1 MATWVVVLVVLG
13 VLALVVWGL
22 VTMVE
27 VLQEYE
33 RGVVFRLGRVRGKPL
48 GPGLIILLP
57 FNIDRMRK
65 VTMQTVAMNVPPQD
79 VITKDNVTMRVDAVI
94 YARVVQ
100 PVPAVVRVQNYL
112 FAVSQAAQTN
122 LRAMLGKYE
131 LDTLLGE
138 REAINRELHG
148 IIAQRTHEWGVE
160 VLGVEIKDVD
170 LPDDLRRAMAREAE
184 ADREA
189 RALLIS
195 ADAERKASRVL
206 SEAAAVMAQNPQAM
220 QLRFLQT
227 VADVAVEQNSTLVM
241 PIPIELLNVFGRPG
255 GDPGNGRPVAPPPAP
270 PPVAS
275 PPAPSPPSSQAPPA
289 PGPGPEEPRPPDRG
303 NGRPG

>member
-1 MATWVVVLVVLG
+1 MESWVVVLLVLG
-13 VLALVVWGL
+13 VIALIVWGII
-22 VTMVE
+22 TMVE

-33 RGVVFRLGRVRGKPL
+33 RGVVFRLGRVKGKPK

-65 VTMQTVAMNVPPQD
+65 VTIQTVAMNVPPQD
-79 VITKDNVTMRVDAVI
+79 VITKDNVTMRVDAVV

-122 LRAMLGKYE
+122 LRAMLGKYD
-131 LDTLLGE
+131 LDTLLSE

-160 VLGVEIKDVD
+160 VIGVEVKDVD

-206 SEAAAVMAQNPQAM
+206 SDAAAVIAQNPGAM

-227 VADVAVEQNSTLVM
+227 VAAVATEQNSTLVM
-241 PIPIELLNVFGRPG
+241 PIPIELLSLMGRVG
-255 GDPGNGRPVAPPPAP
+255 GDPGNGSPAAPPAVSPPPAP
-270 PPVAS
+270 Q
-275 PPAPSPPSSQAPPA
+275 SS
-289 PGPGPEEPRPPDRG
+289 PGPEQGRQPEPGD
-303 NGRPG
+303 GRPG

>member
-1 MATWVVVLVVLG
+1 METWVVVLI
-13 VLALVVWGL
+13 VLAVIALIVWGII
-22 VTMVE
+22 TMVE

-33 RGVVFRLGRVRGKPL
+33 RGVVFRLGRVKGKPK

-65 VTMQTVAMNVPPQD
+65 VTIQTVAMNVPPQD
-79 VITKDNVTMRVDAVI
+79 VITRDNVTMRVDAVV
-94 YARVVQ
+94 YARVVE

-122 LRAMLGKYE
+122 LRAMLGKYD
-131 LDTLLGE
+131 LDTLLSE

-148 IIAQRTHEWGVE
+148 IIAQRTHDWGVE
-160 VLGVEIKDVD
+160 VIGVEVKDVD

-189 RALLIS
+189 RALMIS
-195 ADAERKASRVL
+195 ADAERKASRL
-206 SEAAAVMAQNPQAM
+206 LADAAAILSQNPQAM
-220 QLRFLQT
+220 QIRFLQT
-227 VADVAVEQNSTLVM
+227 VAAVATEQNSTLVM
-241 PIPIELLNVFGRPG
+241 PIPIELLNLFGRPG
-255 GDPGNGRPVAPPPAP
+255 GDAGNGLPATPAP
-270 PPVAS
+270 AVS
-275 PPAPSPPSSQAPPA
+275 PPASSQSAQE
-289 PGPGPEEPRPPDRG
+289 PEEGRPPERG

>member
-1 MATWVVVLVVLG
+1 MSTWVVILVV
-13 VLALVVWGL
+13 VAVIALIVWGII
-22 VTMVE
+22 TMVE

-33 RGVVFRLGRVRGKPL
+33 RGVVFRLGRVKGRPK

-65 VTMQTVAMNVPPQD
+65 VTIQTVAMNVPPQD
-79 VITKDNVTMRVDAVI
+79 VITKDNVTMRVDAVV
-94 YARVVQ
+94 YARVVE

-131 LDTLLGE
+131 LDTLLSE

-148 IIAQRTHEWGVE
+148 IIAQRTHDWGVD
-160 VLGVEIKDVD
+160 VIGVEIKDVD
-170 LPDDLRRAMAREAE
+170 LPDELRRAMAREAE

-189 RALLIS
+189 RALMIS
-195 ADAERKASRVL
+195 ADAERRASRL
-206 SEAAAVMAQNPQAM
+206 LADAAVILSQNPQAM
-220 QLRFLQT
+220 QIRFLQT
-227 VADVAVEQNSTLVM
+227 VAAVATEQNSTLVM
-241 PIPIELLNVFGRPG
+241 PIPIELLNLFGGRG
-255 GDPGNGRPVAPPPAP
+255 GADPGNGLPAAPPPAVRP
-270 PPVAS
+270 PPPAS
-275 PPAPSPPSSQAPPA
+275 QGP
-289 PGPGPEEPRPPDRG
+289 PGPEEGRQPEQG

>member
-1 MATWVVVLVVLG
+1 MTTWVVVLIVVA
-13 VLALVVWGL
+13 VLALIVWGL
-22 VTMVE
+22 ITMVE

-33 RGVVFRLGRVRGKPL
+33 RGVVFRLGRVKGKPK

-65 VTMQTVAMNVPPQD
+65 VTLQTVAMNVPPQD
-79 VITKDNVTMRVDAVI
+79 VITKDNVTMRVDAVV
-94 YARVVQ
+94 YSRVEK
-100 PVPAVVRVQNYL
+100 PVLAVVKVQNYL

-122 LRAMLGKYE
+122 LRAILGKYE
-131 LDTLLGE
+131 LDTLLSE
-138 REAINRELHG
+138 RERINRELHG

-160 VLGVEIKDVD
+160 VIGVEVKDVD

-184 ADREA
+184 AEREA

-195 ADAERKASRVL
+195 ADAERRVSRVL
-206 SEAAAVMAQNPQAM
+206 SEAAGVMGEHPQAM

-227 VADVAVEQNSTLVM
+227 VAAVATEQNSTLIM
-241 PIPIELLNVFGRPG
+241 PIPIELLSLFPRTGG
-255 GDPGNGRPVAPPPAP
+255 GDPGNGRPAVPPPP
-270 PPVAS
+270 PPRTA
-275 PPAPSPPSSQAPPA
+275 
-289 PGPGPEEPRPPDRG
+289 PGPEEGRQPEPG

>member
-1 MATWVVVLVVLG
+1 MATWVVVLIVLG
-13 VLALVVWGL
+13 VLGLIVWGL

-33 RGVVFRLGRVRGKPL
+33 RGVVFRLGRVRDKPK

-65 VTMQTVAMNVPPQD
+65 VTIQTVAMNVPPQD
-79 VITKDNVTMRVDAVI
+79 VITKDNVTMRVDAVV
-94 YARVVQ
+94 YSRVVK

-160 VLGVEIKDVD
+160 VIGVEIKDVD

-184 ADREA
+184 AEREA

-195 ADAERKASRVL
+195 ADAERRASRVL
-206 SEAAAVMAQNPQAM
+206 SEAAGIMSQHPQAM

-241 PIPIELLNVFGRPG
+241 PIPIELLNLFGRPM
-255 GDPGNGRPVAPPPAP
+255 GDPGNGRPVPPPPVAPPPASS
-270 PPVAS
+270 S
-275 PPAPSPPSSQAPPA
+275 PQSP
-289 PGPGPEEPRPPDRG
+289 PGPEEGPPPERG

>member
-1 MATWVVVLVVLG
+1 MTTWVVVLIVVA
-13 VLALVVWGL
+13 VLALIVWGL
-22 VTMVE
+22 ITMVE

-33 RGVVFRLGRVRGKPL
+33 RGVVFRLGRVKGKPK

-65 VTMQTVAMNVPPQD
+65 VTLQTVAMNVPPQD
-79 VITKDNVTMRVDAVI
+79 VITKDNVTMRVDAVV
-94 YARVVQ
+94 YSRVEK
-100 PVPAVVRVQNYL
+100 PVPAVVNVQNYL

-122 LRAMLGKYE
+122 LRAILGKYE
-131 LDTLLGE
+131 LDTLLSE
-138 REAINRELHG
+138 RERINRELHG

-160 VLGVEIKDVD
+160 VIGVEVKDVD

-184 ADREA
+184 AEREA

-195 ADAERKASRVL
+195 ADAERRVSRVL
-206 SEAAAVMAQNPQAM
+206 SEAAGVMGEHPQAM

-227 VADVAVEQNSTLVM
+227 VAAVATEQNSTLVM
-241 PIPIELLNVFGRPG
+241 PIPIELLSLFPRTGG
-255 GDPGNGRPVAPPPAP
+255 GDPGNGRPAVPPPP
-270 PPVAS
+270 PPRTT
-275 PPAPSPPSSQAPPA
+275 
-289 PGPGPEEPRPPDRG
+289 PGPEEGRQPEPG

>member
-1 MATWVVVLVVLG
+1 METWVVVLI
-13 VLALVVWGL
+13 VLAVIALIAWGII
-22 VTMVE
+22 TMVE

-33 RGVVFRLGRVRGKPL
+33 RGVVFRLGRVKDRPK

-65 VTMQTVAMNVPPQD
+65 VTIQTVAMNVPPQD
-79 VITKDNVTMRVDAVI
+79 VITKDNVTMRVDAVV

-100 PVPAVVRVQNYL
+100 PVPAVVKVQNYL

-122 LRAMLGKYE
+122 LRAMLGKYD
-131 LDTLLGE
+131 LDTLLSD
-138 REAINRELHG
+138 RESINRELHG
-148 IIAQRTHEWGVE
+148 IIAQRTHDWGVE
-160 VLGVEIKDVD
+160 VLSVEVKDVD

-195 ADAERKASRVL
+195 AEAERKASRVL
-206 SEAAAVMAQNPQAM
+206 SDAAAVIAQNPGAM

-227 VADVAVEQNSTLVM
+227 VAAVATEQNSTLVM
-241 PIPIELLNVFGRPG
+241 PIPVELLSLFGGRGSAEAGNGLPG
-255 GDPGNGRPVAPPPAP
+255 GPPAVAPPP
-270 PPVAS
+270 
-275 PPAPSPPSSQAPPA
+275 PSSQSPS
-289 PGPGPEEPRPPDRG
+289 GPEENRPPERG

>member
-1 MATWVVVLVVLG
+1 MGTWAVVLVVLA
-13 VLALVVWGL
+13 VIALIVWG
-22 VTMVE
+22 VVSMVS

-33 RGVVFRLGRVRGKPL
+33 RGVVFRLGRVKGRPK

-57 FNIDRMRK
+57 FGIDRMRK
-65 VTMQTVAMNVPPQD
+65 VTLQTVAMNVPPQD
-79 VITKDNVTMRVDAVI
+79 VITKDNVTMRVDAVV
-94 YARVVQ
+94 YAKVVE

-122 LRAMLGKYE
+122 LRAILGRYE
-131 LDTLLGE
+131 LDTLLSE
-138 REAINRELHG
+138 RETVNRELHG
-148 IIAQRTHEWGVE
+148 IIARVTHDWGVE
-160 VLGVEIKDVD
+160 VIGVEIKDVD

-184 ADREA
+184 AEREA

-195 ADAERKASRVL
+195 ADAERRASRVL
-206 SEAAAVMAQNPQAM
+206 SEAASVMGQYPQAM

-241 PIPIELLNVFGRPG
+241 PIPIELLSLFGSRTP
-255 GDPGNGRPVAPPPAP
+255 DPGNGRPPAPPAVAPPSAQG
-270 PPVAS
+270 
-275 PPAPSPPSSQAPPA
+275 PS
-289 PGPGPEEPRPPDRG
+289 GPEETRPPEQG